1 MDLSAR
7 CCLTHTLIKKKKRKT
22 AASPAAPRLPSQ
34 GTGAAVSTLADG
46 WRRSYGPNTS
56 RGSAR
61 LPPLPSRRLRSSGIH
76 CCLTHTLIKKKKRKT
91 VACPAVLRLPFY
103 GAGAA
108 VSTLD
113 DGWWRSYG
121 TSTSRGSAGLSR
133 LPSRRLWSSRIRCCL
148 THTLI
153 MIKKRK
159 TVACPAVLR
168 LPFHGAGTV
177 VSTFATATAPSRC
190 AYYPAQ
196 HLQQKKRSPIADA
209 CAQVVNTD

>member
-7 CCLTHTLIKKKKRKT
+7 CCLTHTLIMKKKRKT

-61 LPPLPSRRLRSSGIH
+61 LPPLPSRRLRSSGIR

-113 DGWWRSYG
+113 DGWWR
-121 TSTSRGSAGLSR
+121 TSGGSAKLSS
-133 LPSRRLWSSRIRCCL
+133 LPSLKALEHEDLLLW
-148 THTLI
+148 THLSN
-153 MIKKRK
+153 KK
-159 TVACPAVLR
+159 L
-168 LPFHGAGTV
+168 
-177 VSTFATATAPSRC
+177 
-190 AYYPAQ
+190 
-196 HLQQKKRSPIADA
+196 
-209 CAQVVNTD
+209 

>member
-1 MDLSAR
+1 MDLSVR
-7 CCLTHTLIKKKKRKT
+7 CCLTHTLTMKKKRKT

-61 LPPLPSRRLRSSGIH
+61 
-76 CCLTHTLIKKKKRKT
+76 
-91 VACPAVLRLPFY
+91 
-103 GAGAA
+103 
-108 VSTLD
+108 
-113 DGWWRSYG
+113 
-121 TSTSRGSAGLSR
+121 LSR